1 MKEVFFGVGV
11 FRNGKWAKG
20 GNTNKKQPCGLPAF
34 SPGQA
39 LGREHG
45 TSGGGL
51 MVLRGRS
58 LCLFSSIIFGS
69 SHSPPVIKLVVDAAL
84 PHVSS

>member
-1 MKEVFFGVGV
+1 M
-11 FRNGKWAKG
+11 GKGWKY
-20 GNTNKKQPCGLPAF
+20 KQKTALWIACIC
-34 SPGQA
+34 PGQA

-58 LCLFSSIIFGS
+58 LCLFSSFIFGS